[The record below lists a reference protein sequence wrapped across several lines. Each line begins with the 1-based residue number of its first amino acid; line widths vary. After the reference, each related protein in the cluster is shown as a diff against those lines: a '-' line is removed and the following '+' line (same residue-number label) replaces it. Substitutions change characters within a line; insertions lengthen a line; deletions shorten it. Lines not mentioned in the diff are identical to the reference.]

1 MNALFS
7 HSLRFLLLVL
17 LAAAT
22 LTAQDSEPAA
32 APAAGETKPAEKAAD
47 TKTPEKPA
55 EKDAPAP
62 KSEKSSPAKTDK
74 NSDAGPSDAQLE
86 KLATESEKD
95 ASAEEETE
103 KPKAET
109 KAEKAAKAKAEAE
122 KAKADAKAAKEDKK
136 AKKDKEKEVGSF
148 RPDFRDQEIQ
158 DILKIFSKIIGKNI
172 IADEKVKGK
181 ITVISPYKIPRSLAY
196 PYLYS
201 MLAIKGFGIVEENE
215 NLIRV
220 VAMKDALAGS
230 PLIYLGRE
238 EVKDTGVKSDV
249 PVTQIL
255 PVYGGK
261 PSRLSAI
268 LKRLTSANT
277 DLVDYDDINMLI
289 ITGSLFEVNRLIRV
303 ANLIDYQGP
312 PPECDEAKDPDCGKV
327 RIEGSVHVY
336 RLENMQAEN
345 VEATLKK
352 VQLPVEPVA
361 APTAAPGGTPAP
373 AVTQANT
380 QKKPIDVIAHKET
393 NSVIFV
399 GTNDE
404 FELVKSL
411 IKRIDLQRQQVLLEV
426 LIVEVGL
433 DNTNEFGIDWLAGK
447 QGGAQFNSTQIATRS
462 GYINTTTGAIDTSR
476 PSTLPGLTLTFVDDS
491 ITNILGILNAHI
503 GRSNFLV
510 VSAPQV
516 LTLDNQEAE
525 INVGEDRPVQ
535 VNAISTAVGGISQSR
550 SFEYRPVG
558 VKLKFTPQVNKNR
571 MVMLN
576 LFQEVK
582 SITSTDSNSG
592 NPIIGKKDIKTF
604 VRVQDGQTI
613 VIGGL
618 VSNDRRT
625 DMKKVPILGDLP
637 LLGYLFRRQ
646 GTTNKRTNLMVFITP
661 HIVTNR
667 AIADKVTE
675 DVRQNQIKEYKR
687 STID

>member
-1 MNALFS
+1 MIIRKFKQSRLAFTLVGLSRPLSMTLTKACDVFS
-7 HSLRFLLLVL
+7 DSSSLLKTSFACILLLL
-17 LAAAT
+17 TISGDAPLRAQETDAA
-22 LTAQDSEPAA
+22 
-32 APAAGETKPAEKAAD
+32 KPA
-47 TKTPEKPA
+47 PEAPVPGKKPP
-55 EKDAPAP
+55 EAPTG
-62 KSEKSSPAKTDK
+62 PA
-74 NSDAGPSDAQLE
+74 DAQLE
-86 KLATESEKD
+86 KLATESEKE
-95 ASAEEETE
+95 AAEPEAKPEKKKAAETAE
-103 KPKAET
+103 KPT
-109 KAEKAAKAKAEAE
+109 
-122 KAKADAKAAKEDKK
+122 AKADKK
-136 AKKDKEKEVGSF
+136 KSKKDRDKDGGAF

-201 MLAIKGFGIVEENE
+201 MLAIKGFGIIEENE

-230 PLIYLGRE
+230 PLIFLGRE
-238 EVKDTGVKSDV
+238 EIKDAEVKSDL

-268 LKRLTSANT
+268 LKRLTSTNT
-277 DLVDYDDINMLI
+277 DLIDYDDISMLI
-289 ITGSLFEVNRLIRV
+289 ITGSQFEVNRLIRV
-303 ANLIDYQGP
+303 ANLIDYKGTP
-312 PPECDEAKDPDCGKV
+312 VEECDKVKDPDCDKV
-327 RIEGSVHVY
+327 REYGNVHVY

-352 VQLPVEPVA
+352 VQLPIEPVA
-361 APTAAPGGTPAP
+361 APTPSAGGGAPAP

-380 QKKPIDVIAHKET
+380 QKKPIDVVGHKET
-393 NSVIFV
+393 NSIIFV

-426 LIVEVGL
+426 LIVEVGV
-433 DNTNEFGIDWLAGK
+433 DNTNEFGIDWIVG
-447 QGGAQFNSTQIATRS
+447 QGGSAQFNSNAIATKS
-462 GYINTTTGAIDTSR
+462 GYIGTDGSINTSR
-476 PSTLPGLTLTFVDDS
+476 PTSLPGLTLTFADQS
-491 ITNILGILNAHI
+491 ITSILGILNAHI

-510 VSAPQV
+510 VSAPQI

-525 INVGEDRPVQ
+525 INVGQDQPVRVNSLQTQ
-535 VNAISTAVGGISQSR
+535 VGSTSQ

-558 VKLKFTPQVNKNR
+558 IKLKFTPQVNKNR

-582 SITSTDSNSG
+582 TINATDSASG
-592 NPIIGKKDIKTF
+592 NPIISKKDIKTF

-618 VSNDRRT
+618 VSSDRRT
-625 DMKKVPILGDLP
+625 EMKKVPILGDLP
-637 LLGYLFRRQ
+637 LLGYLFKRI
-646 GTTNKRTNLMVFITP
+646 GTSNKRSNLMVFITP
-661 HIVTNR
+661 HVLTNR
-667 AIADKVTE
+667 AVADKVTDDLRKDQVKE
-675 DVRQNQIKEYKR
+675 LRRGQI
-687 STID
+687 D